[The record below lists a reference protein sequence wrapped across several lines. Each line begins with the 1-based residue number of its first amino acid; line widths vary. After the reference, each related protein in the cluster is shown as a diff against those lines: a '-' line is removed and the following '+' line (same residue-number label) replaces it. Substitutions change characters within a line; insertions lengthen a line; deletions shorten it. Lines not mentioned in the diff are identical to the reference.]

1 MTESICYNDSRIL
14 SSPLRAWNLAFVCAW
29 ISFHISDGFLIVP
42 DSRATLPAL
51 ARRHDLLNG
60 ASPTKSTLSM
70 IYAPPG
76 SGYSRVEDEE
86 SELPDS
92 YIPMMEYPGT
102 MRPGRTPENMPFH
115 DLPIADSDPDPV
127 PWPHFQEIEWHHRW
141 DPPHPH
147 PIPMEE

>member
-1 MTESICYNDSRIL
+1 MTESRNYNDSGISP
-14 SSPLRAWNLAFVCAW
+14 SSLRVWNLAVTFAW
-29 ISFHISDGFLIVP
+29 LSFHATDGFFIAPHSTNKLSP
-42 DSRATLPAL
+42 LYK
-51 ARRHDLLNG
+51 RHRLLSG
-60 ASPTKSTLSM
+60 APRTRSSLFM